1 MHGLANRAIQRF
13 VIDTYGDGVWSEIAS
28 TAALG
33 FETFEPLLVYD
44 RTITDTVIKAA
55 SFELGKPREIF
66 LEDLG
71 QYLVSHSNSEAL
83 RRLLRFGGA
92 TFRSFLESLEDVPGR
107 ARLALP
113 DRDFPN
119 IEMHEMG
126 PGHFMIVIQADI
138 DGIGHIVLG
147 AIRGMSDDYGA
158 LATIEHRGSFHGT
171 ERLTILVHDEGFS
184 EGRQFQ
190 LAQPAYL

>member
-13 VIDTYGDGVWSEIAS
+13 VIDTYGQEAWSEIAS

-33 FETFEPLLVYD
+33 FEMFEPLLDYD

-55 SFELGKPREIF
+55 CFELNKPRETF

-71 QYLVSHSNSEAL
+71 QYLVSHPNSEAL
-83 RRLLRFGGA
+83 RRLLRFGGS
-92 TFRSFLESLEDVPGR
+92 TFRAFLESLEDVPGR

-113 DRDFPN
+113 DRQFPN
-119 IEMHEMG
+119 LDVHELG
-126 PGHFMIVIQADI
+126 PGHFMLSVRADI
-138 DGIGHIVLG
+138 NGLGYVVLG

-158 LATIEHRGSFHGT
+158 LATIEHRGSYRES
-171 ERLTILVHDEGFS
+171 ERLTVNLHEEGFS

-190 LAQPAYL
+190 LAQPALS